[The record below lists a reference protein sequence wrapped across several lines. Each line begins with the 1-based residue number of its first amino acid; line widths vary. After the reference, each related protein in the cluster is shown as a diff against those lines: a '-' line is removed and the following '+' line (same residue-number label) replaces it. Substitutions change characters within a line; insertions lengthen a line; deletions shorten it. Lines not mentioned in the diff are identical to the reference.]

1 MTLWGSLSLPLRALR
16 WRLFRNASYLILS
29 SGASVT
35 LGAAFWLVAAR
46 YYPEGELGIAAALL
60 LVSAFIAGVANLG
73 LGMGLI
79 RFLPEKADR
88 RDVLTGTLNAS
99 LTLSVALALLLGL
112 VYVVGTPLWTP
123 SLTFLRADFLLA
135 LVFLLV
141 TAVYAVHPI
150 IDSAFLAF
158 RNARYIL
165 ARNLLFGLRVPL
177 PLVFAGVL
185 GFMGI
190 FLASGIGGLVAAGVA
205 LLVLLPRVIRGYRP
219 RPNLQMGFLRPLA
232 SFSLGNKASEIAGI
246 LLVTLLPLL
255 IIEVLSPS
263 HAAWFYIAWFLGS
276 ALYVIPGA
284 VSMSLFAEGSRP
296 DAAFSRDI
304 PRAIGGTILLMVP
317 AAVLLWVFGSNLLSL
332 FGPNY
337 ALEGHELLQWLIL
350 ASPFVLVNSIYFT
363 LLRVRRRIAPL
374 VIASGFTTGF
384 VLGWSYFLLPT
395 QGIPIVGQA
404 FFAAQALLAG
414 AVAFATLLRY
424 RRDTKES
431 PNSHGRPAGPS

>member
-1 MTLWGSLSLPLRALR
+1 M
-16 WRLFRNASYLILS
+16 YL
-29 SGASVT
+29 
-35 LGAAFWLVAAR
+35 
-46 YYPEGELGIAAALL
+46 
-60 LVSAFIAGVANLG
+60 
-73 LGMGLI
+73 
-79 RFLPEKADR
+79 
-88 RDVLTGTLNAS
+88 
-99 LTLSVALALLLGL
+99 
-112 VYVVGTPLWTP
+112 VGTPLWTP
-123 SLTFLRADFLLA
+123 SLNFLRADLLLA

-165 ARNLLFGLRVPL
+165 VRNLLFGLRVPL

-190 FLASGIGGLVAAGVA
+190 FLASGLGGLVAAGVA
-205 LLVLLPRVIRGYRP
+205 LFVLLPRVIRDYRP
-219 RPNLQMGFLRPLA
+219 RPNLSMGFLRPLA

-263 HAAWFYIAWFLGS
+263 DAAWFYIAWFLGS
-276 ALYVIPGA
+276 SLYVIPGA
-284 VSMSLFAEGSRP
+284 MSMSLFAEGSRP
-296 DAAFSRDI
+296 DASFSRDI
-304 PRAIGGTILLMVP
+304 PRTIGGSVLLMAP
-317 AAVLLWVFGSNLLSL
+317 AAVLLWVFGSGLLSL

-337 ALEGHELLQWLIL
+337 AVEGHELLQWLIL

-363 LLRVRRRIAPL
+363 VLRVKRRIAPL
-374 VIASGFTTGF
+374 VVASGFTTGF
-384 VLGWSYFLLPT
+384 VLGWSYFLLPI

-424 RRDTKES
+424 RRATKGIPTS
-431 PNSHGRPAGPS
+431 PGRPSGPSSLSAASPSHRDRDSPSGRSGLVPR